1 LLVYFHIRLVTW
13 VMEAGLILEGFL
25 RGIVPTINCE
35 DVAVVTSS
43 SSAIDVELSADPSK
57 VI

>member
-1 LLVYFHIRLVTW
+1 
-13 VMEAGLILEGFL
+13 MEAGFILEGFL
-25 RGIVPTINCE
+25 KGIVPTINCE

-43 SSAIDVELSADPSK
+43 STVVDVELSAEPSE